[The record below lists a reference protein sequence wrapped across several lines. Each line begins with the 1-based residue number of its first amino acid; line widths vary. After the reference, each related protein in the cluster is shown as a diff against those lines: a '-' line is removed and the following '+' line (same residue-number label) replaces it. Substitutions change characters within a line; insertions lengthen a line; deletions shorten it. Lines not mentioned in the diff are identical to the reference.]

1 LTTIVTRAGK
11 GSPLTNN
18 EVDANF
24 TNLNDA
30 KVEIGGDLSGTALSP
45 TVAKLQNRPLSSAEP
60 NDGDAYVWDSS
71 TSTWVPGPA
80 GSGDGDVIGPALSDD
95 NAIVRFDG
103 TTGKLI
109 QNSAATIA
117 DDGSLVATNLTGTY
131 VQLDTE
137 ATPPTVVAGNISW
150 DNGNGTAVLGLKGGN
165 VSLQVGQEQ
174 VVRVFNNSGVNLV
187 DGQVVYIDGAQANR
201 VSVKLAQANAE
212 STSSK
217 TIGVVT
223 EPIAINQEGFIT
235 TEGTINNLDT
245 STLTE
250 GGALYLSP
258 TVAGGY
264 TQTKPVAPDHV
275 VIIGWA
281 QRINATTGSL
291 FIKINNGYEL
301 DELHDVRIV
310 SKTGGQ
316 IISYDQTNGYW
327 KNTNL
332 AAGTGVTVNSDV
344 GGVITVTNS
353 APDQTVV
360 LNDGTGISVSG
371 TYPNFTVTNTAPS
384 SGGTVTSITAG
395 TGLTGGTITSSGT
408 IALDNTAVTAGSY
421 TTANITVDAQGRIT
435 SASSGTSGV
444 SSVSGTA
451 PIASSGGAT
460 PDISMAAASGSTDGY
475 LTSTNWNTFNS
486 KAGVSTSNTFT
497 ANQVVSVTDNT
508 NAALRITQL
517 GTGNAL
523 LVEDSTNPDASPFV
537 IASDGK
543 VVIGNTT
550 AITPISGYS
559 PIAQVLG
566 TTTTTAAFG
575 VNRFSVDAS
584 PSTLL
589 LGKSRGSTI
598 GAYDVVTSG
607 DGLGRIY
614 FAGSD
619 GTAEIV
625 AAQIDG
631 FVDGTPGTNDMPGR
645 LVFST
650 TADGASSPTERM
662 RIDSSG
668 AVGIGNTVLTGY
680 SLRVAKNLTGATT
693 ALGVMSQG
701 SVQSDVTAGA
711 YMFRTAPTTQAA
723 SFTLPTLSHFDT
735 AQGTFGAGSTVTN
748 QYGFAAN
755 ASLTGATNNYGFFGN
770 IAAGTGRYNFYANG
784 TAANYFGGVTTI
796 GKGLQE
802 TKVAMGA
809 NDIDLSA
816 GNYFTKTIT
825 TATTLTVS
833 NTASTGIVNT
843 FILDLINGG
852 AGAITW
858 WSGVKWVAGTAPTLT
873 ASGRDSLGFFTHDGG
888 TTWTG
893 LVLGKDIK

>member
-460 PDISMAAASGSTDGY
+460 PDISISQATTSTDGY
-475 LTSTNWNTFNS
+475 LSSTDWNTFNN
-486 KAGVSTSNTFT
+486 KTSNTGTVTSVGGTGTVNGITLTGSVTSSGSLTLGGTLSNVSLATQVTGNLPVTRLNSGTGASASTYWRGDGTWASVTGSSTAYTRTSFT
-497 ANQVVSVTDNT
+497 ATAAQTTFSVSYTVGFVEVFLNGVLL
-508 NAALRITQL
+508 NAADYTASN
-517 GTGNAL
+517 GTSVVLSVGAASGDIVEFVAYNTMAIGNAANL
-523 LVEDSTNPDASPFV
+523 QNGAASQIPYQT
-537 IASDGK
+537 AP
-543 VVIGNTT
+543 NTT
-550 AITPISGYS
+550 GFIPNGTVG
-559 PIAQVLG
+559 QVL
-566 TTTTTAAFG
+566 
-575 VNRFSVDAS
+575 VS
-584 PSTLL
+584 
-589 LGKSRGSTI
+589 
-598 GAYDVVTSG
+598 
-607 DGLGRIY
+607 
-614 FAGSD
+614 
-619 GTAEIV
+619 
-625 AAQIDG
+625 
-631 FVDGTPGTNDMPGR
+631 
-645 LVFST
+645 
-650 TADGASSPTERM
+650 
-662 RIDSSG
+662 
-668 AVGIGNTVLTGY
+668 
-680 SLRVAKNLTGATT
+680 
-693 ALGVMSQG
+693 
-701 SVQSDVTAGA
+701 
-711 YMFRTAPTTQAA
+711 
-723 SFTLPTLSHFDT
+723 
-735 AQGTFGAGSTVTN
+735 
-748 QYGFAAN
+748 
-755 ASLTGATNNYGFFGN
+755 
-770 IAAGTGRYNFYANG
+770 NG
-784 TAANYFGGVTTI
+784 TAAPSWQTPAAGAPAFVT
-796 GKGLQE
+796 
-802 TKVAMGA
+802 A
-809 NDIDLSA
+809 
-816 GNYFTKTIT
+816 F
-825 TATTLTVS
+825 
-833 NTASTGIVNT
+833 
-843 FILDLINGG
+843 NGG
-852 AGAITW
+852 NTL
-858 WSGVKWVAGTAPTLT
+858 PTST
-873 ASGRDSLGFFTHDGG
+873 SDGFG
-888 TTWTG
+888 
-893 LVLGKDIK
+893 II